1 MALPSEWGGQESER
15 MNHTALPTGGVW
27 TVHEGLHE
35 GSLELNIILDL
46 ELNILDHN
54 ANDRKRISVN
64 YHQDPRC

>member
-15 MNHTALPTGGVW
+15 MNHTTLATGSVW

-35 GSLELNIILDL
+35 GSLELNI
-46 ELNILDHN
+46 ILDHN